1 MSSVAARTRQNAPSH
16 FMSISSLNGVIYAF
30 NPTAGSTTLSTA
42 QWSWVNSAIG
52 LPGQGGAALSSVCNP
67 GALLKDLGKNLVSSN
82 RYFRKIQLVVRNN
95 GGAAGN
101 AVTSQVFGASTFGVA
116 GQNLGTFPNAD
127 YLTGYIELGYE
138 GGGMPAPVVQFGTL

>member
-1 MSSVAARTRQNAPSH
+1 MSSVVARTRQNAPSH
-16 FMSISSLNGVIYAF
+16 FMSISSLNGVIYAY
-30 NPTAGSTTLSTA
+30 NPTAGAPTLSTA
-42 QWSWVNSAIG
+42 QWAWAGNSG
-52 LPGQGGAALSSVCNP
+52 PGGAALSSVCNP

-82 RYFRKIQLVVRNN
+82 RYFRKIQLVVRNA

-101 AVTSQVFGASTFGVA
+101 GVTSQLYGASTFGVA

-138 GGGMPAPVVQFGTL
+138 GGGIPAPVVQFGTL